1 MERLQE
7 ELMGSG
13 IGPRQAR
20 PFLYIYAFLAVSF
33 ILTIGL
39 FIAVFTGPHH
49 GPVSQ
54 PDSGNKTEF
63 IALKQT
69 ADMLS
74 SRENDLESRLGREVA
89 QLNSKAAAAS
99 ANIGTLET
107 KVNTEILSL
116 KNSVLELSSLI
127 TSISGSQN
135 QLKQQVSQLPTSL
148 DVQTNINQVKQ
159 EISSLKEELASFK
172 LKDLGWKTFKNKQY
186 FLTNNTLPW
195 DQAKSWCES
204 KGAKLAVIT
213 SQEQQ
218 DFIKSITNNN
228 RYWIGLSDHVKEGDW
243 HWIDGTDY
251 KSNVKFWKP
260 GEPNDSG
267 DEDCAHIW
275 TNGLWNDV
283 PCSMKYTSIC
293 EKNA

>member
-89 QLNSKAAAAS
+89 QLNSK
-99 ANIGTLET
+99 
-107 KVNTEILSL
+107 
-116 KNSVLELSSLI
+116 VLELSSLI